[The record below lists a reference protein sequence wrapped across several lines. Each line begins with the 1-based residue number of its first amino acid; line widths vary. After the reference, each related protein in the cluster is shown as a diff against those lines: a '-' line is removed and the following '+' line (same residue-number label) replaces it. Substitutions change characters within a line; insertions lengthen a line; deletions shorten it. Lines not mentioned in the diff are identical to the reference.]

1 MSQEK
6 KSMRSISLLSI
17 YRAFGNLSIGTAKN
31 KEGKS
36 FVCMSYTDK
45 DNNPQYISMSK
56 KLDDW
61 TEDQVIANRKKL
73 MVGFTTTA
81 SGKPYQVCY
90 MPGENSWTSVFS
102 DEDLV

>member
-17 YRAFGNLSIGTAKN
+17 YRAYGNLNIGTAKN

-36 FVCMSYTDK
+36 YVCMSYVDK
-45 DNNPQYISMSK
+45 DDTPHYVSMSK
-56 KLDDW
+56 KLDNW
-61 TEDQVIANRKKL
+61 TEGQVIANRKKL
-73 MVGFTTTA
+73 MVGFTKTA
-81 SGKPYQVCY
+81 SGKPYEVCY
-90 MPGENSWTSVFS
+90 MPGETSWTSVFS